1 MVTIELPVF
10 GADIAGIGLNTR
22 LFAGPVYVDE
32 LLTGLP
38 FSELSETVAE
48 LSVVKRAWAE
58 ATPVTADAAAEATM
72 AEVKIGAGRMRLC
85 SPRDVDGPT
94 HNGSRVG
101 K

>member
-1 MVTIELPVF
+1 
-10 GADIAGIGLNTR
+10 
-22 LFAGPVYVDE
+22 
-32 LLTGLP
+32 
-38 FSELSETVAE
+38 

>member
-22 LFAGPVYVDE
+22 LFVDE